1 MANALEEMR
10 NQSSVGVGS
19 QEQISLASHELMPDA
34 PSLCLCSS
42 GEDLLQLGRASHS
55 LP

>member
-1 MANALEEMR
+1 MANAVAEMR

-19 QEQISLASHELMPDA
+19 FEQISLAAHKLMPTA
-34 PSLCLCSS
+34 LSLGLCSS

>member
-19 QEQISLASHELMPDA
+19 REQISLASHKLMPDA
-34 PSLCLCSS
+34 LSLCLCSS
-42 GEDLLQLGRASHS
+42 EDQLQLGRASHS

>member
-1 MANALEEMR
+1 MANALAEMR

-19 QEQISLASHELMPDA
+19 RGQIGLAAHKLMPDA
-34 PSLCLCSS
+34 LSPCLCSS
-42 GEDLLQLGRASHS
+42 AEDLLQLGRASHS